1 MKFVLKRYTAV
12 FVGVF
17 LAGLSIYITAIQL
30 GSKQYPDGGKS
41 HGSVKEYTLKDLSEY
56 TGSGK
61 HQQILLAFEGNIYD
75 VSSGSAYYAPGG
87 AYHFLAGT
95 DATVMLRIAGGSIVK
110 QKYPV
115 IGKLAL

>member
-1 MKFVLKRYTAV
+1 MEA
-12 FVGVF
+12 
-17 LAGLSIYITAIQL
+17 
-30 GSKQYPDGGKS
+30 SKSTHCRNY
-41 HGSVKEYTLKDLSEY
+41 LN

-61 HQQILLAFEGNIYD
+61 YQQILLAFEGNIYD

-115 IGKLAL
+115 IGTLAL